1 MEGTMAKQV
10 KAPVN
15 GMVLG
20 RNVNGEM
27 HGNVLT
33 LRIDLSQPGQESK
46 SGKSEVIGSTNGNV
60 GIPGTDVKVGL
71 NVYRSV

>member
-1 MEGTMAKQV
+1 MAKQA

-15 GMVLG
+15 GMSLG

-27 HGNVLT
+27 QGNTLV
-33 LRIDLSQPGQESK
+33 LRIDLSQPGTESK

-60 GIPGTDVKVGL
+60 GVPGTDVKVGL